1 MRPLPRRT
9 LAVVAAAALLVTAL
23 GQGAT
28 TTTTVTVERGE
39 RALLVEQ
46 RALAVDGARSI
57 LGNERCEPG
66 LRVTLFYG
74 PPPGYVQ
81 TTVDETTLTSTIA
94 IVRVPIEGDGEE
106 TLELFGGRATISRAG
121 CLEEVDD
128 EDAERVV
135 LAQGRTTVRGTRFF
149 LDQGT
154 DVAEMTGPVELER
167 RNADGGV
174 ALEATARE
182 LSFDIASE
190 RSTLA
195 GDVVVRS
202 EERVSSADRL
212 ELDEEA
218 GLAFL
223 TGAPAVSRRGEDE
236 VRGQTLRYDLETD
249 DVVVTGGV
257 RGTFTVDL
265 E

>member
-1 MRPLPRRT
+1 VRPPLRRT
-9 LAVVAAAALLVTAL
+9 LATVVAAALLLAAL
-23 GQGAT
+23 GQEA

-39 RALLVEQ
+39 RTLLVEQ
-46 RALAVDGARSI
+46 RALAADGARSI

-66 LRVTLFYG
+66 ARVTLFYG

-94 IVRVPIEGDGEE
+94 IVRVPIEGDGDE

-128 EDAERVV
+128 ADAERVV
-135 LAQGRTTVRGTRFF
+135 LAQGRTVVRGTRFF
-149 LDQGT
+149 LDQDT

-202 EERVSSADRL
+202 DERVSTADRL
-212 ELDEEA
+212 ELDEAA

-236 VRGQTLRYDLETD
+236 VRGETLRYDLETD
-249 DVVVTGGV
+249 DVVVTGSV

-265 E
+265 D